1 MLKEERFQKL
11 LGLLEADEFM
21 TVQELSR
28 QLNVSMP
35 TVRRDLADLAAQNRI
50 IRSHG
55 GAMRMNEKSSAIPV
69 DFRRSVNAK
78 EKAAIAKM
86 AAEFIH
92 NESVIFLDAS
102 TTAAYLFDYLQEFRN
117 LIVVTNSLMA
127 AIQLKNLGIRTYC
140 LGGEVISN
148 SSAVGGRVAMESAGN
163 FNVDVMFFS
172 SYGINDQGMIVD
184 SSEAENELRRY
195 VMERAGTSVFLCDK
209 SKFGK
214 NAVFN
219 LVSLTQ
225 VDYMVTNG
233 DVPGNYPSVRKGI
246 RYAKTLNL

>member
-78 EKAAIAKM
+78 EKAAIAKV

-127 AIQLKNLGIRTYC
+127 AIQLKNLGIRT
-140 LGGEVISN
+140 
-148 SSAVGGRVAMESAGN
+148 
-163 FNVDVMFFS
+163 
-172 SYGINDQGMIVD
+172 
-184 SSEAENELRRY
+184 
-195 VMERAGTSVFLCDK
+195 
-209 SKFGK
+209 
-214 NAVFN
+214 
-219 LVSLTQ
+219 
-225 VDYMVTNG
+225 
-233 DVPGNYPSVRKGI
+233 
-246 RYAKTLNL
+246 